1 MNEVE
6 MEIKNEDGVLI
17 KKNVPINLVPD
28 YETIGWKLVEKKK
41 KPIFIS
47 NKKDEE

>member
-1 MNEVE
+1 MNNEIE

-28 YETIGWKLVEKKK
+28 YETIGWKIVEKKK
-41 KPIFIS
+41 KTVFI
-47 NKKDEE
+47 NKEEKA